1 MKNIVIG
8 FLLLSDL
15 IVMGHVVYLK
25 QTTSV
30 DVKAKCQQEKID
42 YAYENQYIDYLARQG
57 R

>member
-1 MKNIVIG
+1 MKHIVIG

-15 IVMGHVVYLK
+15 IVIGHVVYLK
-25 QTTSV
+25 QTTPA

-42 YAYENQYIDYLARQG
+42 YSYENQYIDCLARQG